1 MRGGVTKGRKTMK
14 RKMYRARGG
23 VPFSRIVG
31 EVVGGVVWA
40 VVWLGLAFGLAFM

>member
-1 MRGGVTKGRKTMK
+1 MTNRK
-14 RKMYRARGG
+14 YRARGG

-40 VVWLGLAFGLAFM
+40 VVWLGLAFGLACM